1 MEIKKILFA
10 TDFSEGSRNALP
22 YAVDVAMR
30 HGAKIYAVHVI
41 FDVTKSAGWYV
52 PHASAEEVYAD
63 LEKSA
68 RKQLEKT
75 FSEDMRKFKDF
86 ENVLLRGTPYE
97 EITKFAE
104 ANKIDLIVLATHGR
118 TGIDR
123 LIFGSTAEQVV
134 RYAPCPVLSVRLPQH
149 KSA

>member
-1 MEIKKILFA
+1 MEIKKVLFA

-30 HGAKIYAVHVI
+30 HGAKIYVVHVI
-41 FDVTKSAGWYV
+41 YDIAKATGWYV
-52 PHASAEEVYAD
+52 PHTSAEEVYAD

-68 RKQLEKT
+68 RKELEKT
-75 FSEDMRKFKDF
+75 FSEEMRKFKDF
-86 ENVLLRGTPYE
+86 EHVLLRGTPYE
-97 EITKFAE
+97 EITRFAQE
-104 ANKIDLIVLATHGR
+104 KEIDLIVLATHGR

-123 LIFGSTAEQVV
+123 LLFGSTAEQVV

-149 KSA
+149 KRA